1 VAIKQIPQDCTLFAI
16 PRSAIINVE
25 TSELPKKL
33 PKVFEAAFE
42 EEDEDTEP
50 LDPWESLILI
60 MLYEHLQGDASQWK
74 PYLDVLPTT
83 FDTPM
88 FWSES
93 ELKELEG
100 TVLTL
105 DKVGKQESDNK
116 LRSRIIPVVMHN
128 APIFYPAGSDQ
139 LSEAE
144 LLRLA
149 HRMGSTIMAYAFDLD
164 NKEDD
169 SEEEEDGWVVD
180 TDAQT
185 MLGMVPMA
193 DILNA
198 NADFNVSYVAG
209 ELYRYLLTDLLKAHV
224 NHGDSLE
231 VTSLRS
237 DVKAGTEIL
246 NYYGAMPSSEV
257 LRRYGYV
264 TPEYRRYDEVE
275 ISRNAVAMALGTA
288 TGLSA
293 SDMTVMVS

>member
-1 VAIKQIPQDCTLFAI
+1 MAIKDCPQDCTLFTI

-25 TSELPKKL
+25 TSDLPKKL
-33 PKVFEAAFE
+33 PKVFEATFE

-60 MLYEHLQGDASQWK
+60 MLYEHLQGDASRWK

-88 FWSES
+88 FWSDS

-100 TVLTL
+100 TVLTR
-105 DKVGKQESDNK
+105 DKIGKQESDNK
-116 LRSRIIPVVMHN
+116 LRSLVCTVSQHPS
-128 APIFYPAGSDQ
+128 IFYAAGRDQ
-139 LSEAE
+139 LSEDE
-144 LLRLA
+144 LLSLA

-198 NADFNVSYVAG
+198 NADFNVSVA
-209 ELYRYLLTDLLKAHV
+209 LNKTHRYMLTKLLQAHV

-237 DVKAGTEIL
+237 NRAGTEIL

-275 ISRNAVAMALGTA
+275 IRRNAVAVALCSA

-293 SDMTVMVS
+293 SDLSKMVSQY